1 MSAVFITATG
11 TDIGKTFVT
20 AGLIR
25 HLRASGREVDALK
38 PVMTGFDP
46 AHPEASD
53 AGVLL
58 TALGRPTTAA
68 EIARISPFRFSAP
81 LSPDMAARRERRD
94 IDFNALTAFS
104 ADAAARARGTLL
116 IEGIGGV
123 MVPLND
129 RHTVLDWMVALAC
142 PVILVTGSYLGSLS
156 HALTSIDALG
166 PRSIAI
172 KAVVVNETPGST
184 VPLTDTVASITRF
197 AAPIPVVA
205 LPRLSATDTTHPA
218 LAQVAGCF
226 DF

>member
-53 AGVLL
+53 AGILL
-58 TALGRPTTAA
+58 AALGRPVIAA

-94 IDFNALTAFS
+94 IDFNALTEFS
-104 ADAAARARGTLL
+104 AGAAARAEGTLL

-129 RHTVLDWMVALAC
+129 RHTVLDWMVALTC

-172 KAVVVNETPGST
+172 RTVVVNETPGST
-184 VPLTDTVASITRF
+184 VPLADTVATLTRF

-205 LPRLSATDTTHPA
+205 LPRLPATNTAHPA
-218 LAQVAGCF
+218 FAQIAGML
-226 DF
+226 